1 MLDKLLNVAVK
12 KYGLDKYVSNVGLK
26 QNSAEFKLTL
36 SNDEGKSFTLYFDVQ
51 PEYRDEVELVLSL
64 FA

>member
-36 SNDEGKSFTLYFDVQ
+36 SNDEGKSFTLYFDVH
-51 PEYRDEVELVLSL
+51 PDYRDEVELVLSL